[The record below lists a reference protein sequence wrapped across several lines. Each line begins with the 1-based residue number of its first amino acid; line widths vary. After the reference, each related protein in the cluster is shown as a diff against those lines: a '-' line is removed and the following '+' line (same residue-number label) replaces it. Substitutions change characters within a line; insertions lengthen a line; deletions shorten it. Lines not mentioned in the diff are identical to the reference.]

1 MANPQQQAMNANQLN
16 SAIRGLILNNSIERV
31 QNIFSATIDPSKQNV
46 IDITP
51 RMVGLIKGFYVD
63 VEIDFTVAA
72 GAALALTDYGAANA
86 LQQIVFTDL
95 QNNTRVQ
102 TSGWHLHAIN
112 TARMR
117 NPFGSAL
124 TPDAFPVKYGV
135 NWDVI
140 SAPAS
145 PAAASSATVK
155 MRYFVPLAYSDHDLR
170 GAVYAGVT
178 NATMNLQLQLAN
190 AQQFAVAAA
199 NATLACYSGNT
210 AVLNNYRVNVYQLYL
225 DQLPVA
231 QNGQILLPPM
241 DLSTVYELKNTALTS
256 MTANQDFPVS
266 YANFRRFLSTTA
278 IYDNGG
284 TLGNGSDINYWSL
297 VTANY
302 TQIFKVTPFE
312 QALFTRNRIGVD
324 YPKGTYY
331 FDHRNKPIDTIQYGN
346 VELNLN
352 AKTVNAGARLLV
364 GFEDFA
370 TINTVTGAG
379 SLPAGG

>member
-1 MANPQQQAMNANQLN
+1 MAQQQMNANQLN
-16 SAIRGLILNNSIERV
+16 ATIRQLILANGIERV
-31 QNIFSATIDPSKQNV
+31 QSIYSATLDPAKGNV

-51 RMVGLIKGFYVD
+51 RMVGLVKGFYVD
-63 VEIDFTVAA
+63 VEIDFTNAT
-72 GAALALTDYGAANA
+72 GAALALTDFGAANA
-86 LQQIVFTDL
+86 LQQCVFTDL

-117 NPFGSAL
+117 NPFGSAIAP
-124 TPDAFPVKYGV
+124 TSYPVKYGN

-140 SAPAS
+140 SAPAA
-145 PAAASSATVK
+145 PAASASGTVK

-178 NATMNLQLQLAN
+178 NATMNLQLQLAT
-190 AQQFAVAAA
+190 AAQFAVASA
-199 NATLACYSGNT
+199 NNTLAVYGGNT
-210 AVLNNYRVNVYQLYL
+210 ATLTAYRVNVYQLYL
-225 DQLPVA
+225 DQLPVG
-231 QNGQILLPPM
+231 QNGQVLLPPL
-241 DLSTVYELKNTALTS
+241 DLNTIYELKNTALTS
-256 MTANQDFPVS
+256 MTTGQDFPVS
-266 YANFRRFLSTTA
+266 YANFRRFLSTTV

-284 TLGNGSDINYWSL
+284 TLGVGADINYWSL

-302 TQIFKVTPFE
+302 TQIFKVSPEE

-352 AKTVNAGARLLV
+352 PKSANSGARLLV